1 MEKTTKDQWNRRK
14 VITAGLG
21 FTGVGALL
29 ATSAQ
34 GKWFNW
40 PTSNIGIANDMEPIE
55 GETALDQYRGYSNGY
70 ELGQG
75 KTDPL
80 TYEDAMDVK
89 DWKIDVDG
97 KTLTL
102 DQLRGRQYSDL
113 KSEWFN
119 LRCVEAWSMY
129 VNYNGFPL
137 SEIINEFG
145 DPSKKYVAFTC
156 VEQAD
161 LPGQN
166 RRGFDWP
173 YVEAYTMEEAMHDLT
188 WAVFGNYGEPSVAN
202 GSPFR
207 VNIPFKYGFKS
218 PKWVVKIE
226 CTDTKPPA
234 TWNQISS
241 REYGWFSSV
250 IPTIS
255 HPRWRQDSERF
266 ISSSGTKRRPT
277 KLFNGYADQVAHMY
291 SGDLKQ
297 YR

>member
-1 MEKTTKDQWNRRK
+1 MKTTKEQWDRRK
-14 VITAGLG
+14 IITRGLG
-21 FTGVGALL
+21 FAGA
-29 ATSAQ
+29 SAILGSAAY
-34 GKWFNW
+34 GKWFDW
-40 PTSNIGIANDMEPIE
+40 PTSNLGIANDMEPITGKTTRE
-55 GETALDQYRGYSNGY
+55 QYRGYSNGY

-75 KTDPL
+75 KSDPL
-80 TYEDAMDVK
+80 THEKSMITTN
-89 DWKIDVDG
+89 WMVDFDG
-97 KTLTL
+97 QELTL
-102 DQLRGRQYSDL
+102 DQIRGRSFADL
-113 KSEWFN
+113 QSEWFN

-137 SEIINEFG
+137 SELIKEYG
-145 DPSKKYVAFTC
+145 DVSKKYVAFTC
-156 VEQAD
+156 VQQPG

-173 YVEAYTMEEAMHDLT
+173 YVEAYTMEEAMNPLT

-207 VNIPFKYGFKS
+207 VNCPWKYGFKS

-241 REYGWFSSV
+241 REYGWYSNV
-250 IPTIS
+250 YPAIP
-255 HPRWRQDSERF
+255 HNRWRQDSERF
-266 ISSSGTKRRPT
+266 ISEGGTKRRPT
-277 KLFNGYADQVAHMY
+277 KIYNGYEDQVAHMY
-291 SGDLKQ
+291 PGNMNE